1 MAPQRILFWEFTES
15 SQSRHQ
21 TATILHYIVPKNAGG
36 NKMRKLFQQ
45 LILGGFCLAIG
56 VGAAFAENIVIK
68 GSTTVL
74 PVAQVALEAY
84 MKANPGAKISLSGGG
99 SGEGIK
105 ALIDGSTN
113 IANSSRE
120 IKSAEAALAKSKGV
134 EPKEIA
140 VAIDAIVPI
149 VNPKNRVKNLTI
161 DQLSQIY
168 QGKITNWKE
177 VGGDDLQIVVI
188 SRDSSS
194 GTFEAW
200 AEMVLNKAK
209 VTPKAQLQASNG
221 AIVQAISKN
230 KYAIGYIG
238 FGYINKTVKPLTV
251 NGVAASAKTALSKEF
266 PVSRFLYM
274 YTNGEP
280 RGETAKFIK
289 FILSS
294 EGQKLVAKEGF
305 VPLPADKKGKK

>member
-1 MAPQRILFWEFTES
+1 
-15 SQSRHQ
+15 
-21 TATILHYIVPKNAGG
+21 
-36 NKMRKLFQQ
+36 MRKFFQQ
-45 LILGGFCLAIG
+45 LILGGLCLAIG
-56 VGAAFAENIVIK
+56 AGAAFAENIVIK

-74 PVAQVALEAY
+74 PIAQVTLEAY

-105 ALIDGSTN
+105 ALIDGSTD

-120 IKSAEAALAKSKGV
+120 IKSAEVELAKSKGV

-149 VNPKNRVKNLTI
+149 VNPKNRVKDLTI

-200 AEMVLNKAK
+200 GEMVLNKAK

-230 KYAIGYIG
+230 RYAIGYIG
-238 FGYINKTVKPLTV
+238 IGYINKTVKPLTV

-280 RGETAKFIK
+280 KGETAKFIR
-289 FILSS
+289 FVLSPA
-294 EGQKLVAKEGF
+294 GQKLVAKEGF